1 MEVQA
6 NKTCQVCFANQ
17 ATHFCDC
24 QDPPTLFCFDC
35 SLLHCGK
42 NRAIIHHT
50 IPIIALGRNIE
61 EYQRKHKAL
70 LKAAAELR
78 KNVERIDQC
87 SREIEDL
94 MKRCVNY
101 LTEYGSWWVQY
112 LSTEK
117 DKLSAAIEAAVL
129 ETTHCLDQNTQ
140 PHSPLAWLLWTSLP
154 QETQVITYSVTA
166 PDLHSLLQTCISYQN
181 NLPALCERSKPEEA
195 KQDSAKLS
203 STLPAANSPP
213 QPHAEEHKDTR
224 AVQEETSQ
232 LVHVTASTL
241 CFYSFPTS
249 TWGPQ
254 VQLKAT
260 IQVDRES
267 RWVILEDRRVFSCGG
282 YSDGSGS
289 TYAYILALDGA
300 VEEKASM
307 KGGRRYHGVLALHS
321 TVYVFGGL
329 V

>member
-24 QDPPTLFCFDC
+24 QDPPTIFCFDC
-35 SLLHCGK
+35 SLLHSGK
-42 NRAIIHHT
+42 NRAIFHQIG
-50 IPIIALGRNIE
+50 PIAALDRNIE
-61 EYQRKHKAL
+61 EYKRKHKAL

-87 SREIEDL
+87 CREIEDL
-94 MKRCVNY
+94 IKSCADY
-101 LTEYGSWWVQY
+101 LTEYGGWWVHH

-117 DKLSAAIEAAVL
+117 EGLSAAIEAAVL

-140 PHSPLAWLLWTSLP
+140 PHSPLAWLLWTWLP

-195 KQDSAKLS
+195 KQDSVS
-203 STLPAANSPP
+203 SSLPAANSPP

-224 AVQEETSQ
+224 AVQEEASQ
-232 LVHVTASTL
+232 LVHVTSTFL
-241 CFYSFPTS
+241 QLYSFPTS

-254 VQLKAT
+254 VQLKAP
-260 IQVDRES
+260 IQADRWS
-267 RWVILEDRRVFSCGG
+267 TWVILEDRRVFSCGG
-282 YSDGSGS
+282 IESNS
-289 TYAYILALDGA
+289 TYILALDGA

-307 KGGRRYHGVLALHS
+307 KGSRSRHGVLALHS

-329 V
+329 M